1 MQFFKCEAIK
11 FLSDLRANNTKEW
24 FLAHRDAYEALILE
38 PSKIFVEE
46 MGEELIAL
54 VPHIKAIPKVN
65 HSLFRIYRDIRLSK
79 DKTPMKSRIGIVFWR
94 GSGKRLQSASF
105 YIHFSPD
112 ELLVA
117 SGIRGFSKDSLE
129 GYREYIKEEK
139 HAKALER
146 IMSDLRAKDF
156 QFPDPKYRRYPRG
169 FDKDSPFAHL
179 SLYASMYAYKRFKP
193 DTICRDDL
201 NQFLFDIWED
211 SLPLFEWIYEMS
223 LTVEVHDPK
232 GKSLSLG

>member
-1 MQFFKCEAIK
+1 MQFFKCETIE
-11 FLSDLRANNTKEW
+11 FLTNLRANNTKEW
-24 FLAHRDAYEALILE
+24 FLAHRSEYEELVLN

-46 MGEELIAL
+46 MGEELMAL
-54 VPHIKAIPKVN
+54 VPNIRAIPKVN

-129 GYREYIKEEK
+129 GYRDYIKDEK
-139 HAKALER
+139 HAKELED
-146 IMSDLRAKDF
+146 IITKLSAKEF
-156 QFPDPKYRRYPRG
+156 SFPKQKYKRYPRG
-169 FDKDSPFAHL
+169 FDKDYPYAHL
-179 SLYASMYAYKRFKP
+179 SLYASMYAYKSFKP
-193 DTICRDDL
+193 DAICRDDL
-201 NQFLFDIWED
+201 NKFLFEIWED
-211 SLPLFEWIYEMS
+211 ALPLFEWIYEMS
-223 LTVEVHDPK
+223 LTVEVRDPK
-232 GKSLSLG
+232 GKSLSLK

>member
-1 MQFFKCEAIK
+1 MQFFTCDALN
-11 FLSDLRANNTKEW
+11 FLKDLRKNNTKEW
-24 FLAHRDAYEALILE
+24 FLAHKDEYEKLILE
-38 PSKIFVEE
+38 PSKNFVTEL
-46 MGEELIAL
+46 GEELQVL
-54 VPHIKAIPKVN
+54 VPNIKAVPKID

-139 HAKALER
+139 YASELEH
-146 IMSDLRAKDF
+146 IMQDLKSKGF
-156 QFPDPKYRRYPRG
+156 EFPQPKYKRYPRG
-169 FDKDSPFAHL
+169 FNKDDKFAYL
-179 SLYASMYAYKRFKP
+179 SLYAAMFAFKRLDPKMICS
-193 DTICRDDL
+193 DTL
-201 NQFLFDIWED
+201 NEILFDIYQD
-211 SLPLFEWIYEMS
+211 LLPLFEWIYDMS
-223 LTVEVHDPK
+223 LTFEITDPK
-232 GKSLSLG
+232 GKSLSL